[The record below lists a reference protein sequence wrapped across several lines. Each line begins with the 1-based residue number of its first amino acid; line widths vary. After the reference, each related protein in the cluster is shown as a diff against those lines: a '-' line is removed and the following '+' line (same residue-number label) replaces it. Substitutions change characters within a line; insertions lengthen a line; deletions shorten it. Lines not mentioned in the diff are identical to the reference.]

1 MIKVCAWCQ
10 KYLGISDSEPPL
22 AISHGI
28 CPTCVARQ
36 QHDEL
41 PTLVIPEKWADTL
54 PLMEALLRGTPDI
67 TVVVE
72 RRGTNPPPPSPPP
85 EPQDRRRRPNPRPN
99 DPMRPLLPG
108 PPSRRP
114 PTPPP
119 PPPRSRR

>member
-22 AISHGI
+22 VISHGI

-36 QHDEL
+36 QQAEM

-67 TVVVE
+67 PVVVE
-72 RRGTNPPPPSPPP
+72 RRVANRRRPHSPSSPP
-85 EPQDRRRRPNPRPN
+85 EDRRR
-99 DPMRPLLPG
+99 LLD
-108 PPSRRP
+108 RRQ
-114 PTPPP
+114 
-119 PPPRSRR
+119 SDGMLLI